1 MVKYLK
7 KIYDKLFK
15 SAEDIEHEKKVQ
27 YFNRTDNK
35 TTKTRPNLKT
45 KQSKNKT
52 T

>member
-15 SAEDIEHEKKVQ
+15 STEDIEHEKKVKF
-27 YFNRTDNK
+27 FNQSDNK

-45 KQSKNKT
+45 KQS
-52 T
+52 